1 MQYITTK
8 TEDGIE
14 FTGMLFEAVKS
25 KKLILHIHGMSGDM
39 YTNSYYPVMHSYYP
53 QNGWSFLIV
62 EHRGTHSITQF
73 NTDNGIRNIG
83 NSYELFEDCVYDIK
97 SWVKKAQELG
107 YEEIWLQS
115 HSLGPSKVTY
125 YMNMVLDNPIKG
137 LIWLSPSD
145 MIGLV
150 TVPDGKKD
158 HEICIKEA
166 LELVNTNKG
175 DQLLSH
181 DLWGEMRLSANTYI
195 NFFGEKSNTAIFNY
209 GNETLGW
216 EKVQNIK
223 VPVIAFTGTKD
234 VGIVPVID
242 AYKSMTLLES
252 NLVNSPRKKT
262 VVYENAEHD
271 FIGFG
276 DKIVYEVINFIGQ

>member
-14 FTGMLFEAVKS
+14 FTGMLFEAVNS
-25 KKLILHIHGMSGDM
+25 NKLILHIHGMSGDM
-39 YTNSYYPVMHSYYP
+39 YTNSYYPAMHSYYP
-53 QNGWSFLIV
+53 QNGWSFLVV

-83 NSYELFEDCVYDIK
+83 NSYEIFEDSIYDIK
-97 SWVKKAQELG
+97 AWIATAQELG

-125 YMNMVLDNPIKG
+125 YMNVVQDNPVNG

-150 TVPDGKKD
+150 NDPEGKKD

-166 LELVNTNKG
+166 HELVNSNKG
-175 DQLLSH
+175 NQLLSH
-181 DLWGEMRLSANTYI
+181 DLWDSMRLSANTYI
-195 NFFGEKSNTAIFNY
+195 NFFGEQANTAIFNY
-209 GNETLGW
+209 GNESLGW
-216 EKVQNIK
+216 ERVENIK

-234 VGIVPVID
+234 DGIVPVMD
-242 AYKSMTLLES
+242 AHKAMTLLES
-252 NLVNSPRKKT
+252 KLINSPRKKT
-262 VVYENAEHD
+262 VVYENADHD
-271 FIGFG
+271 FEGFG
-276 DKIVYEVINFIGQ
+276 DKIVNEVINFINQ

>member
-14 FTGMLFEAVKS
+14 FTGMLFEAVNS
-25 KKLILHIHGMSGDM
+25 NKLILHIHGMSGDM
-39 YTNSYYPVMHSYYP
+39 YTNSYYPAMHSYYP
-53 QNGWSFLIV
+53 QNGWSFLVV

-83 NSYELFEDCVYDIK
+83 NSYEIFEDSVYDIK
-97 SWVKKAQELG
+97 AWIAKAQKLG

-125 YMNMVLDNPIKG
+125 YMNIVQDNPVNG

-150 TVPDGKKD
+150 NDPEGKKD

-166 LELVNTNKG
+166 KELVNSNKG
-175 DQLLSH
+175 NQLLSH
-181 DLWGEMRLSANTYI
+181 DLWGSMRLSANTYI
-195 NFFGEKSNTAIFNY
+195 NFFGEQTNTAIFNY
-209 GNETLGW
+209 GNESLGW
-216 EKVQNIK
+216 EKVKSIR

-234 VGIVPVID
+234 DGIVPVMD
-242 AYKSMTLLES
+242 AHKAMTLLEGK
-252 NLVNSPRKKT
+252 LINSPRKKT
-262 VVYENAEHD
+262 VVYENADHD
-271 FIGFG
+271 FEGFG
-276 DKIVYEVINFIGQ
+276 DKIVNEVINFINQ